1 MWYQDIMNAPNGDL
15 ASMESEIS
23 GRQQFLQ
30 RELERYLSLLIGR
43 PELDRIIVF
52 GSMAAGPMHS
62 WSDIDLVI
70 VQRTEL
76 PFLQR
81 IHEVR
86 RLLRPRVAT
95 DFLIYTPDEFG
106 RLCRERPFFQSE
118 ILGRGRVVYDRSR

>member
-1 MWYQDIMNAPNGDL
+1 MNSPKGGL
-15 ASMESEIS
+15 AAVESEIS
-23 GRQQFLQ
+23 RHPEFLQ
-30 RELERYLSLLIGR
+30 RELERYLSLLVGR
-43 PELDRIIVF
+43 PEVDRIIVF

-86 RLLRPRVAT
+86 RLLRPRVGT
-95 DFLIYTPDEFG
+95 DILIYTPDEFE

-118 ILGRGRVVYDRSR
+118 ILGRGRVVYDRSS

>member
-1 MWYQDIMNAPNGDL
+1 MNSPKGGL
-15 ASMESEIS
+15 AAVESEIS
-23 GRQQFLQ
+23 RHPEFLQ
-30 RELERYLSLLIGR
+30 RELERYLSLLVGR
-43 PELDRIIVF
+43 PEVDRIIVF

-86 RLLRPRVAT
+86 RLLRPRVGT
-95 DFLIYTPDEFG
+95 DILIYTPDEFES
-106 RLCRERPFFQSE
+106 LCRERPFFQSE
-118 ILGRGRVVYDRSR
+118 ILGRGRVVYDRSS